1 MSKVSTNKY
10 LCRNKYYGRSLTDDG
25 LRRSLTQFFHN
36 GERLRTDI
44 FLPLLERLSRLL
56 AVINQLDSYR
66 FFTSSLLVI
75 YDGLDDQPSEID
87 VRVIDFAHATHRGIV
102 AESTAYS
109 GPDEGFV
116 FGVKNLIDLIEEL
129 SKEE

>member
-1 MSKVSTNKY
+1 M
-10 LCRNKYYGRSLTDDG
+10 CRNKYYGRSLTDDG

-44 FLPLLERLSRLL
+44 FLPLLDRLSRLL
-56 AVINQLDSYR
+56 AVINQLESYR

-87 VRVIDFAHATHRGIV
+87 VRVIDFAHATHRDMT
-102 AESTAYS
+102 ESPAYT
-109 GPDEGFV
+109 GPDDGFV
-116 FGVKNLIDLIEEL
+116 FGLKSLIELIEEL

>member
-1 MSKVSTNKY
+1 M
-10 LCRNKYYGRSLTDDG
+10 TDDG

-44 FLPLLERLSRLL
+44 FLPLLDRLSRLM

-75 YDGLDDQPSEID
+75 YDGLDDQSTEID
-87 VRVIDFAHATHRGIV
+87 VRVIDFAHATYRNMSGETTV
-102 AESTAYS
+102 YT
-109 GPDEGFV
+109 GPDDGFV
-116 FGVKNLIDLIEEL
+116 FGLKSLIELIEEL